1 MDPKDH
7 TAEDFQFVCK
17 AIANGFIFQIS
28 REYLIKYNIS
38 PGAAMHRNYNDQC
51 FRTQYY
57 RTKYFTNNSDL
68 GYDEFLKTISP
79 FGRLN
84 IGSKTNKYIRLAL
97 VNFSDKNY
105 MLAVLLL
112 FGALILNPS
121 ATVKKALK
129 QLRWN

>member
-1 MDPKDH
+1 MDPKVH
-7 TAEDFQFVCK
+7 TAEDFQFACQ

-28 REYLIKYNIS
+28 REYLIQYNIS
-38 PGAAMHRNYNDQC
+38 PSAATDRNYNEQY
-51 FRTQYY
+51 FRAQYY
-57 RTKYFTNNSDL
+57 RTKYFTNNFDL
-68 GYDEFLKTISP
+68 GSDEVLKTIST

-84 IGSKTNKYIRLAL
+84 IRSKTSKYIRLAL
-97 VNFSDKNY
+97 VNFSGKNY
-105 MLAVLLL
+105 MLAVLIH